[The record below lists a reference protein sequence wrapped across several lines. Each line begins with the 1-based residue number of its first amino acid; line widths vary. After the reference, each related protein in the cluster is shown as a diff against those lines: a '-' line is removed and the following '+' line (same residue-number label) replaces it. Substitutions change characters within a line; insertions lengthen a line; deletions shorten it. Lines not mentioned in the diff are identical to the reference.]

1 MHGTPVQFA
10 QVSSETGKKTEGRAN
25 VMEYDLE
32 SGVIRMS
39 EDAWL
44 SDGANEVSGN
54 RISYDLISEYIIAD
68 SDESGPVRMKINPP
82 QNNDAESTP

>member
-1 MHGTPVQFA
+1 
-10 QVSSETGKKTEGRAN
+10 
-25 VMEYDLE
+25 
-32 SGVIRMS
+32 MS

-68 SDESGPVRMKINPP
+68 SDETGQVRMKINPP
-82 QNNDAESTP
+82 QNSGAEATP